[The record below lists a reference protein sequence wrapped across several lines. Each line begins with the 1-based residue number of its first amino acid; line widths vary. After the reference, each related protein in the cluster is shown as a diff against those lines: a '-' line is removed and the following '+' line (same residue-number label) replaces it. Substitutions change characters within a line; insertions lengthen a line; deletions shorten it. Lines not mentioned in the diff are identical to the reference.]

1 MILLKI
7 DVSDPAETARSSLRV
22 LEMELPIALARRHRR
37 AFVGFD
43 FTGDLLGWHARLVG
57 DDGDVILNFP
67 WYDHA
72 DRSLVEAFPTALTEE
87 GWDDL
92 DQGWWGQV
100 IPFGEDVFIAEADL
114 DELLSGSHETTIVV
128 ARPGCLFA
136 RGVLVTWN
144 CVSREHYDAAWKSAI
159 DACRRGIPSPVG
171 RRVAAPVRNPETGQV
186 AAVSR
191 FVQEGA

>member
-1 MILLKI
+1 
-7 DVSDPAETARSSLRV
+7 
-22 LEMELPIALARRHRR
+22 MELPIALARRHGR

-72 DRSLVEAFPTALTEE
+72 DRSIVDAFPTVLTED

-100 IPFGEDVFIAEADL
+100 IPHGEDVFIAEADL
-114 DELLSGSHETTIVV
+114 DELLGGSHETTIVV

-136 RGVLVTWN
+136 GGVLVTWN
-144 CVSREHYDAAWKSAI
+144 YVSREQYDAAWKSAI
-159 DACRRGIPSPVG
+159 DACRGGMPSPVG
-171 RRVAAPVRNPETGQV
+171 RRVEAPVRNPETGQV
-186 AAVSR
+186 ASVSR